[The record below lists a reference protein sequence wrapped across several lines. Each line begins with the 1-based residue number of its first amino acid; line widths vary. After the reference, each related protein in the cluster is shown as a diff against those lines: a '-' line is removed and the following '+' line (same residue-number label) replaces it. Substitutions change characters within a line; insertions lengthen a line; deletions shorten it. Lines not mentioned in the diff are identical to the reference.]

1 MLEIKRNSTISLR
14 HLREFLEERDEFYAE
29 DDDEEDSG
37 LDSLNSNSSGGS
49 YDHQDRDLFED
60 VPDKLNFIGLIT
72 HYQEIQ
78 KVQWQREIIITI
90 SQGGDEVLE
99 VSYLGFGSHLLWG
112 KITLEFFHVTQIK
125 ANQDDPSQTNFNG
138 INYKGKVIFLK
149 RVTVTDYD
157 FTNGNELLFQG
168 SDNLYDIKIIC
179 IF

>member
-14 HLREFLEERDEFYAE
+14 HLREFLEERDELYAE

-49 YDHQDRDLFED
+49 YDLDQHDRDLFEE

-72 HYQEIQ
+72 HYKEIQ

-99 VSYLGFGSHLLWG
+99 VSYLGFGSHLLTLG
-112 KITLEFFHVTQIK
+112 K
-125 ANQDDPSQTNFNG
+125 
-138 INYKGKVIFLK
+138 
-149 RVTVTDYD
+149 
-157 FTNGNELLFQG
+157 
-168 SDNLYDIKIIC
+168 
-179 IF
+179 